1 MPAASVRPPLVAL
14 DLSLAATGCAGVPS
28 VDEPVNLRTVSSS
41 FTGVERLCDL
51 LDLVLAFVEF
61 HDPVL
66 TVIEDLPIGARN
78 NAAGP
83 LGMLHGAV
91 RVALHRSG
99 IGMAFVPPASL
110 KKYATG
116 RGNATKPDMRMALY
130 QRAGLDLRDDN
141 QVDAWWLAAMA
152 ADAAGVPLVSVPAA
166 QRAAL
171 EKVEWPEGWCS

>member
-1 MPAASVRPPLVAL
+1 MAVDVRPPIVAL
-14 DLSLAATGCAGVPS
+14 DLSLTATGCAGIPS
-28 VDEPVNLRTVSSS
+28 VDEHVSLRNITSP
-41 FTGVERLCDL
+41 FKGVERLCDL

-66 TVIEDLPIGARN
+66 AAIEDLPPIRANAIGA
-78 NAAGP
+78 

-152 ADAAGVPLVSVPAA
+152 ADAAGVPLVQVPAV

-171 EKVEWPEGWCS
+171 EKVVWPEGWCS

>member
-1 MPAASVRPPLVAL
+1 MAVDVRPPLVAL
-14 DLSLAATGCAGVPS
+14 DLSLTATGCAGVPS
-28 VDEPVNLRTVSSS
+28 VDEPVSLRTVSSS
-41 FTGVERLCDL
+41 FKGVERLCDL
-51 LDLVLAFVEF
+51 LDGVLAFVEF

-66 TVIEDLPIGARN
+66 TVVEDLVHAARGSS
-78 NAAGP
+78 AGP

-99 IGMAFVPPASL
+99 IEMAFVPPASL

>member
-1 MPAASVRPPLVAL
+1 MAVDVRPPIVAL
-14 DLSLAATGCAGVPS
+14 DLSLTATGSATLIEAS
-28 VDEPVNLRTVSSS
+28 NDHTALRTFSSPAK
-41 FTGVERLCDL
+41 GVDRLCNI
-51 LDLVLAFVEF
+51 LDQILSVVE
-61 HDPVL
+61 HADPRIV
-66 TVIEDLPIGARN
+66 VMEDLPPIRANAIGA
-78 NAAGP
+78 

>member
-1 MPAASVRPPLVAL
+1 MAVDVRPPIMAL
-14 DLSLAATGCAGVPS
+14 DLSLTATGCAGVPS
-28 VDEPVNLRTVSSS
+28 VDEPVSLRTVSSS

-66 TVIEDLPIGARN
+66 VAIEDLPPIRANAIGA
-78 NAAGP
+78 

-99 IGMAFVPPASL
+99 IDLAFVPPASL

-152 ADAAGVPLVSVPAA
+152 ADAAGVPLVTVPAA

-171 EKVEWPEGWCS
+171 EKVVWPEGWCS